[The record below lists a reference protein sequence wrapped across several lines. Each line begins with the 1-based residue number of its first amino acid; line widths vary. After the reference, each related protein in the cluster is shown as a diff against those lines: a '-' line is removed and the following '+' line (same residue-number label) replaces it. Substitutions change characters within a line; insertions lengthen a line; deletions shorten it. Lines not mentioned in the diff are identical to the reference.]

1 MAKVFDACGF
11 FEVDDATTEDTWVAA
26 AASLKSYRVLLVL
39 LFASRRA
46 CNKPTLDEDLSLGSW
61 LDICYDI

>member
-11 FEVDDATTEDTWVAA
+11 FEVDDATTED
-26 AASLKSYRVLLVL
+26 AASLKSYSVLLVL

-61 LDICYDI
+61 LDVCYDI

>member
-11 FEVDDATTEDTWVAA
+11 IEVDDATTEDT
-26 AASLKSYRVLLVL
+26 ASLKSYSVLLVL

-46 CNKPTLDEDLSLGSW
+46 CNKPTLDEDLSLGS
-61 LDICYDI
+61 

>member
-11 FEVDDATTEDTWVAA
+11 FEVDDATTED
-26 AASLKSYRVLLVL
+26 AASLKSYSVLLVL

-46 CNKPTLDEDLSLGSW
+46 CNKPTLDEDLSLGS
-61 LDICYDI
+61 